1 MNLSIA
7 FIGFGEVGQLFGRQL
22 AARPGV
28 TVTAWDI
35 LFGQPGSGDSLRRL
49 AMDSGVRAA
58 ASTQD
63 ACRGAE
69 LVISA
74 VTADSAVA
82 AAAEASHGLASSQ
95 VYVDLNSISPATKAR
110 VAAEAGRSGAAFV
123 EFAVMA
129 PVADPGIRVPILSG
143 GERAE
148 EVSARLNGLGMNIK
162 AVSREI
168 GVASASKLCRS
179 IVIKGMEAL
188 MVDFT
193 LAAERAGVKGNV
205 LASLEASYPGMDW
218 DALARTMIGRVKQ
231 HGVRRAAEMREA
243 SRMMEEF
250 GLDGSLAEAI
260 ANRHEAVAREAQASG
275 SSSSGPSPSP
285 SPSTAGTA

>member
-1 MNLSIA
+1 SSIA

-22 AARPGV
+22 AARPDV
-28 TVTAWDI
+28 TVAAWDV
-35 LFGQPGSGDSLRRL
+35 LFEAPGTGEGLRRL
-49 AMDSGVRAA
+49 AADFGVRAA
-58 ASTQD
+58 ASTLD

-69 LVISA
+69 IVISA

-82 AAAEASHGLASSQ
+82 AAVGAAPGLDPSQ
-95 VYVDLNSISPATKAR
+95 VYVDLNSVSPATKAR

-129 PVADPGIRVPILSG
+129 PVADPGLRVPILSG
-143 GERAE
+143 GERAA
-148 EVSARLNGLGMNIK
+148 EVSARLNGLGMNIE

-193 LAAERAGVKGNV
+193 LAAERAGVKGHV

-218 DALARTMIGRVKQ
+218 EALARTMIARVRR

-243 SRMMEEF
+243 SRMMSEF

-260 ANRHEAVAREAQASG
+260 AGRHEAVAREAQVSG
-275 SSSSGPSPSP
+275 SSSPGPSPSP
-285 SPSTAGTA
+285 SASTAGTA

>member
-1 MNLSIA
+1 MDLNIA

-22 AARPGV
+22 AACPGV

-35 LFGQPGSGDSLRRL
+35 LFGKPESGDSLRRV
-49 AMDSGVRAA
+49 AADSGVRAA
-58 ASTQD
+58 ASPGD

-69 LVISA
+69 FVISA
-74 VTADSAVA
+74 VTADSAVT
-82 AAAEASHGLASSQ
+82 AAAEASAGLASSQ

-110 VAAEAGRSGAAFV
+110 VAAQAGRSGAAFV

-129 PVADPGIRVPILSG
+129 PVEGPGIRVPILSG

-193 LAAERAGVKGNV
+193 LAAERAGVKDNV

-218 DALARTMIGRVKQ
+218 DALARTMIARVKR

-243 SRMMEEF
+243 SRMMTEF

-260 ANRHEAVAREAQASG
+260 AGRHEAVAREAQGPG